1 MVDLTE
7 TYLIAV
13 RYDLA
18 VLVTEGTLH
27 KIIVEVTENSLHVSI
42 LSELLEN
49 VLVLVVIP
57 RESCCGVVFGHTE
70 LNVVTCV
77 VESASYVNSAVAVR
91 VKDILVL
98 LDK

>member
-13 RYDLA
+13 CYDLA
-18 VLVTEGTLH
+18 VLVPEGTLH
-27 KIIVEVTENSLHVSI
+27 KVIVEVAENGLHVSI

-57 RESCCGVVFGHTE
+57 CESCCGVVFGHTE

-77 VESASYVNSAVAVR
+77 VESARYVNSAVAVG